1 MFDDFD
7 AQIQSDEFAWRH
19 EEDEADR
26 EEVRQ
31 ENLQEESRRIRTVY
45 DIQKTGIKSREP
57 ERKRFF
63 QEER

>member
-1 MFDDFD
+1 MLDDFLVK
-7 AQIQSDEFAWRH
+7 IQSDEFAWRY

-31 ENLQEESRRIRTVY
+31 ENIQEEFRRIGTVY
-45 DIQKTGIKSREP
+45 DVQKTGIKSREP

-63 QEER
+63 QE